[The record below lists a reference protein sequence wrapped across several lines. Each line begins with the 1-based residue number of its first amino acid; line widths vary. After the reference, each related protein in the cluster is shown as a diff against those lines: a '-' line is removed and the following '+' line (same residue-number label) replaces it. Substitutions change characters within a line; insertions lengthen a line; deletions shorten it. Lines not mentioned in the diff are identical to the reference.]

1 LQHKRIRQ
9 YLSSGSTLI
18 HVRNGTRAITRAL
31 SHLGQF
37 PWRTVSTQA
46 DSAGSIPGTNCV
58 RWFLKETGRT
68 RSDPWM
74 TLIVDLDQAHP
85 AGMDEGIHPGD
96 RRTVTHLG

>member
-1 LQHKRIRQ
+1 MAVAPGR
-9 YLSSGSTLI
+9 LSVPKL
-18 HVRNGTRAITRAL
+18 
-31 SHLGQF
+31 
-37 PWRTVSTQA
+37 TVG
-46 DSAGSIPGTNCV
+46 GSIPVTNCV

-85 AGMDEGIHPGD
+85 AGVDEGIHPGD